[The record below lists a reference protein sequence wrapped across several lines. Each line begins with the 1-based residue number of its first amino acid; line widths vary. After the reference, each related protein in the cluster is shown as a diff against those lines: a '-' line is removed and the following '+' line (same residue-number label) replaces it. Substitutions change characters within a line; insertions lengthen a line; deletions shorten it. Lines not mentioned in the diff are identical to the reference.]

1 MKRSSGPSAPVAEW
15 RTLAPATLLL
25 AGAVVYGVMV
35 GGGSLRFSH
44 APRRPTSRSR
54 RPQPEDHRVDDV
66 ADAVE
71 RAEKAIG
78 LFGAERILLNPDCG
92 FATLADIP
100 IVSAEV
106 AEAKLAV
113 LTQARDLLRDRHGI

>member
-1 MKRSSGPSAPVAEW
+1 M
-15 RTLAPATLLL
+15 
-25 AGAVVYGVMV
+25 
-35 GGGSLRFSH
+35 
-44 APRRPTSRSR
+44 
-54 RPQPEDHRVDDV
+54 

-106 AEAKLAV
+106 AEANLAV
-113 LTQARDLLRDRHGI
+113 LAQARDLLRDRHSI